1 MGDAGRW
8 EAAMWTNYIK
18 VALRALVRNR
28 IYTIINLLG
37 LTLGITVC
45 LLIFLYTRHEF
56 SYNQYIPES
65 DHLYRVV
72 SQETR
77 DGKRTDVSHEV
88 SSRFAD
94 TFNKNLPGIEGV
106 TRVAGNVE
114 RIRIDEAEYAEDN
127 QYVDPNFPTLFRIT
141 MLEGDAATALEA
153 RDGAI
158 ITDRL
163 ANKLFGEGSAMGRR
177 FELNTSDGY
186 KSFVVRGITTA
197 PPSNSTFEYDV
208 LTPFVHMQEALAARL
223 NEGWQVTYSESYARL
238 APNVERD
245 AIEAAVANTLS
256 KLEEFLAATGGD
268 GSDQSKSYHFQPVT
282 DIHLALDNPND
293 WPTETTVNGPMILL
307 LIGFGVLL
315 IACINFTTLAIGRST
330 TRALEVG
337 VRKVMGAHRAQIMRQ
352 FWLEIALLTL
362 VAMILGYGAA
372 ELLLPAFSTLAERS
386 IKMAF
391 DLPMLLGALG
401 IWLLV
406 VFAAGSYPAIVMSG
420 FSPINAIRG
429 HLRVGGRARLR
440 QVLVFIQFSMAV
452 ALVAITLIMAS
463 QLSYIQQKEL
473 GYNGD
478 QVIQLE
484 VSNLDTTGSVI
495 VDRVQQAFRG
505 DPGVL
510 GVTGIS
516 CGFDASFWT
525 DLRWADGTGKIYENV
540 HTNSVRPNFLEV
552 MGIEL
557 LAGRDFDPGSVYDR
571 GHALIVNQAMV
582 NYMGWENPI
591 GQDVPGLAETE
602 VIGVVDNFHF
612 SSLHE
617 EIEPLMLQLSPDVLF
632 RQGIGASSPNWFT
645 IQSVLIRLAGDDVAG
660 TLRRLEAAWPDLAP
674 DYGFDVEFV
683 DSQIDEMYRE
693 EKRWNTIVRFASLFT
708 ILIAALGLL
717 GLATLEV
724 AQRTKEIGIRKAL
737 GAETSHIVL
746 LLTRQITLLVLA
758 GTVVAWPL
766 AWFTMQRWLENF
778 AYRVDMSPLL
788 LFAATLIAVVIAW
801 LTVGVLAW
809 RAANNNPVLSLRHE

>member
-1 MGDAGRW
+1 
-8 EAAMWTNYIK
+8 MWTNYIK
-18 VALRALVRNR
+18 VALRALFRNR

-56 SYNQYIPES
+56 SYNQYIPEA
-65 DHLYRVV
+65 DHLYRIV
-72 SQETR
+72 SLEEENGVQTEI
-77 DGKRTDVSHEV
+77 SSEV

-94 TFNKNLPGIEGV
+94 TFNENLPGIEGV
-106 TRVAGNVE
+106 TRLVDGVE
-114 RIRIDEAEYAEDN
+114 RIRIDQAEYEEEN
-127 QYVDPNFPTLFRIT
+127 MYVDPNFPTLFRIP
-141 MLEGDAATALEA
+141 MLEGDPATALEA

-163 ANKLFGEGSAMGRR
+163 AKKLFGEGSAMGRR
-177 FELNTSDGY
+177 FEMNTNEGY
-186 KSFVVRGITTA
+186 MTFMVRGITTA
-197 PPSNSTFEYDV
+197 PPSNSTFDYDV
-208 LTPFVHMQEALAARL
+208 LTPFVLLQESLASLL

-238 APNVERD
+238 EPMADIATV
-245 AIEAAVANTLS
+245 EAAVANTLS
-256 KLEEFLAATGGD
+256 KLEEFVKATGGED
-268 GSDQSKSYHFQPVT
+268 ENDSKSYHFQPVT
-282 DIHLALDNPND
+282 DIHLALDNPNG
-293 WPTETTVNGPMILL
+293 WPTETSVNGPLILMI
-307 LIGFGVLL
+307 IGFGVLL

-337 VRKVMGAHRAQIMRQ
+337 VRKVMGAHRTQIMRQ

-386 IKMAF
+386 IVMAF
-391 DLPMLLGALG
+391 DWSMLLGGLA
-401 IWLLV
+401 IWMLV

-429 HLRVGGRARLR
+429 HLRVGGKARLR

-463 QLSYIQQKEL
+463 QLSFIQQKEL

-478 QVIQLE
+478 QVIELE
-484 VSNLDTTGSVI
+484 VSNLDSTGAI
-495 VDRVQQAFRG
+495 IADRVQLAFKD

-516 CGFDASFWT
+516 CGFDANFWT
-525 DLRWADGTGKIYENV
+525 GLRWADGAGKIYENV
-540 HTNSVRPNFLEV
+540 HTNCVRPNFLDV
-552 MGIEL
+552 MGIQL
-557 LAGRDFDPGSVYDR
+557 TSGRNFDPGSVYDR
-571 GHALIVNQAMV
+571 EHALIVNQAMV
-582 NYMGWENPI
+582 DYMAWDNPI
-591 GQDVPGLAETE
+591 GQAVPGLKETE
-602 VIGVVDNFHF
+602 VIGVVEDFHF

-617 EIEPLMLQLSPDVLF
+617 EIEPLLLQLSPEVLF

-645 IQSVLIRLAGDDVAG
+645 VQSVLIRLAGDDIAG

-674 DYGFDVEFV
+674 EYGFDVDFV
-683 DSQIDEMYRE
+683 DDQVDGMYRE
-693 EKRWNTIVRFASLFT
+693 EQRWSTIVRLASFFT
-708 ILIAALGLL
+708 IVIAALGLL

-724 AQRTKEIGIRKAL
+724 TQRTKEIGIRKAL
-737 GAETSHIVL
+737 GAESGHIVL

-758 GTVVAWPL
+758 GTVVAWPF

-778 AYRVDMSPLL
+778 AYRVELSPLL
-788 LFAATLIAVVIAW
+788 LFAATLIAVAVAW